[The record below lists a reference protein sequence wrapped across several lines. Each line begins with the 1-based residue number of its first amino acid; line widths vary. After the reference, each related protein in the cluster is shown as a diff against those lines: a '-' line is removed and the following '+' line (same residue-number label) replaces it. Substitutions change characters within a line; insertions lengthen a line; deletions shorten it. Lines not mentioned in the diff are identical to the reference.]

1 MNDFK
6 KLAVWNKSHDLTLKI
21 YRLTANYPREELYGL
36 TSQMRRSSASIPT
49 NIAEGFGRSGDRER
63 ARYLEIAMGSANE
76 LEYHLILS
84 RDLEL
89 LNESEFGMMNRDVVE
104 VRRMMTSLRKTLK
117 AGS

>member
-6 KLAVWNKSHDLTLKI
+6 KLAVWNKSHDLTLKV